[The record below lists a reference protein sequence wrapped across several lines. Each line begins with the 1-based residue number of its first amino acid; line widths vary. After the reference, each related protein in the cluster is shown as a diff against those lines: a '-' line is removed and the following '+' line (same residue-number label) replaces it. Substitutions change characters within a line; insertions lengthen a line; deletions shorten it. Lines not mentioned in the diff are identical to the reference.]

1 MQIDPAAS
9 TGSVSRGLTDTT
21 ADTLGNGLRGDAVS
35 KVRQPNR
42 GSSTRIELLMALP
55 GLLILMDFFEP
66 QAIAPPLAIAF
77 HASPSQ
83 IGVTVNATLS
93 GMAVAGILTGAFGDR
108 ISRKPVT
115 VGALLLLSVPT
126 MLVALAPS
134 VVVFGLLRT
143 AQGLLMCR
151 AIARQGRLRRS
162 IRKLNGRAN
171 RGIVIKVR
179 NFCCLVAGIC
189 CGNRGAG
196 IATPL
201 FRSTLFSGNARD
213 ELLCHR

>member
-1 MQIDPAAS
+1 MQIDPAGS

-35 KVRQPNR
+35 RVRQPHR
-42 GSSTRIELLMALP
+42 GSSARIELLMALP
-55 GLLILMDFFEP
+55 GLFILMDLFGP
-66 QAIAPPLAIAF
+66 QAIAPALAIAL

-108 ISRKPVT
+108 ISHKPVT

-126 MLVALAPS
+126 MLVAMAPS

-143 AQGLLMCR
+143 AQGLLMCG
-151 AIARQGRLRRS
+151 AIGRHGRLRR
-162 IRKLNGRAN
+162 NPQ
-171 RGIVIKVR
+171 
-179 NFCCLVAGIC
+179 
-189 CGNRGAG
+189 
-196 IATPL
+196 T
-201 FRSTLFSGNARD
+201 
-213 ELLCHR
+213 